1 MISNLRGRVNSAH
14 VIALAALFV
23 ALGGSAFAAARIGTR
38 DIKNRAVTAKKIKN
52 QAVKNKKI
60 HDGAVGNVKIA
71 AAAVT
76 HGKIAAKAVGSGNLI
91 DRSVTAPKLAGT
103 EDGVASPNVPA
114 NGTLNVT
121 VNCPPGDQAIS
132 GGYATPPGGAVDVT
146 RIRRVSDTSWA
157 FTFHNRSGARHAVDA
172 RVTCLVG

>member
-1 MISNLRGRVNSAH
+1 MISKLRGRVSSAH

-23 ALGGSAFAAARIGTR
+23 ALGGSAFAAARIGTQ
-38 DIKNRAVTAKKIKN
+38 DIKNRAVTAKKIKD

-60 HDGAVGNVKIA
+60 HDG
-71 AAAVT
+71 
-76 HGKIAAKAVGSGNLI
+76 AVGSGNLI

-103 EDGVASPNVPA
+103 EDGVAGPNVPA
-114 NGTLNVT
+114 NGTLNIT
-121 VNCPPGDQAIS
+121 VHCPPGDQAIS

-146 RIRRVSDTSWA
+146 RMRRFSDTAWA

-172 RVTCLVG
+172 RVTCLLG